1 MKIPNLGIRGSLLA
15 ASLLWA
21 AVVTLLAGENLYA
34 LHQNDT
40 ALETVYQ
47 RSVVPAS
54 TLMEIDKLLE
64 TARFNMAAVTFDIV
78 QFPDAARQLAEVK
91 EKLPQAWQRFKQ
103 QKAGR
108 LTDEEQQLVATVDQ
122 QLGAMEPVYKFLETA
137 YASADKIAT
146 RSTLDDDWPKVEKNV
161 LGPVLK
167 LVKLQERNVEATYAQ
182 AAEGGDRMRHL
193 VLGTLLV
200 GALAGIAATVM
211 SVLLARSMTLGIHTL
226 KEALERA
233 AAGDLR
239 ARVDYHHQNELGET
253 ARHLETTLASLR
265 DTVSGVTGNTAT
277 LAAEAELL
285 AQIAAQVE
293 KRSHTQSEA
302 AEATAAAVE
311 EMLTSIEQ
319 VAGNAR
325 DSLHISENA
334 ARLCDEGKQVADE
347 AASEMEGI
355 AVSVSET
362 ASLISA
368 LNRRAQ
374 EISQIIQLIKEVAGN
389 TNLLALNA
397 AIEAARAGEQGRGFA
412 VVADE
417 VRKLAE
423 RTEQATSEIENM
435 IAGIQSDTRH
445 AVAAMEEGSAKV
457 SQGVQLVGRT
467 TTSLTTIDQGARKTA
482 LSVGEIADATR
493 EQNAASRD
501 IAGNVE
507 KIVAMAEENRAAIGG
522 LAEAV
527 DHLREL
533 SRQQKEAVARFR
545 V

>member
-122 QLGAMEPVYKFLETA
+122 QMGAMEPVYKFLETA

-182 AAEGGDRMRHL
+182 AAEGGDRMRYL
-193 VLGTLLV
+193 VLGTLLA
-200 GALAGIAATVM
+200 GALACIAATVM

-233 AAGDLR
+233 AAGDLS

-253 ARHLETTLASLR
+253 ARHLETTLSSLR

-277 LAAEAELL
+277 LAAEAEQL

-293 KRSHTQSEA
+293 KRSQAQSEA

-355 AVSVSET
+355 AASVSET

-368 LNRRAQ
+368 LNHRAQ

-457 SQGVQLVGRT
+457 GQGVQLVGRT
-467 TTSLTTIDQGARKTA
+467 TASLTTIDQGARKTA

-507 KIVAMAEENRAAIGG
+507 RIVAMAEENRAAIGG
-522 LAEAV
+522 LTEAV

>member
-1 MKIPNLGIRGSLLA
+1 MKLPSLGIRGSLLA
-15 ASLLWA
+15 ASLFWA
-21 AVVTLLAGENLYA
+21 AVVTLLAGENLYT
-34 LHQNDT
+34 LHQNT
-40 ALETVYQ
+40 AALESVYE

-64 TARFNMAAVTFDIV
+64 TTRFNMAAVTFDIV
-78 QFPDAARQLAEVK
+78 QFPDASRQLAEVK
-91 EKLPQAWQRFKQ
+91 EKLPQLWQRFKQ
-103 QKAGR
+103 QKADR
-108 LTDEEQQLVATVDQ
+108 LSDEEQKLVAAVDQ
-122 QLGAMEPVYKFLETA
+122 QMGAMEPVYKFLETA

-146 RSTLDDDWPKVEKNV
+146 RSTLDDDWPVVEKNV
-161 LGPVLK
+161 LGPMLQ
-167 LVKLQERNVEATYAQ
+167 LVKLQERNVETTYAQ
-182 AAEGGDRMRHL
+182 AAEGGDRMRYL
-193 VLGTLLV
+193 VLGTLLI
-200 GALAGIAATVM
+200 GALAGAAATLM

-226 KEALERA
+226 KETLQRA
-233 AAGDLR
+233 ASGDLN

-265 DTVSGVTGNTAT
+265 DTVAGVMGNTAT
-277 LAAEAELL
+277 LAQEAEQL

-293 KRSHTQSEA
+293 DRSHTQSEA

-325 DSLHISENA
+325 DSLNISEGA
-334 ARLCDEGKQVADE
+334 AKLCDEGKQVADE
-347 AASEMEGI
+347 AATEMEGI
-355 AVSVSET
+355 AASVSET
-362 ASLISA
+362 AGLIAA
-368 LNRRAQ
+368 LNHRAQ

-423 RTEQATSEIENM
+423 RTEQATNEIENM
-435 IAGIQSDTRH
+435 IAGIQADTRH
-445 AVAAMEEGSAKV
+445 AVAAMEAGSAKV
-457 SQGVQLVGRT
+457 GQGVQLVGRT
-467 TTSLTTIDQGARKTA
+467 TASLTTIDQGARKTA

-493 EQNAASRD
+493 EQTAASRD

-522 LAEAV
+522 LTEAV

>member
-1 MKIPNLGIRGSLLA
+1 MKLPSLGIRGSLLA
-15 ASLLWA
+15 ASLFWA
-21 AVVTLLAGENLYA
+21 AVVTLLAGENLYT
-34 LHQNDT
+34 LHQNTD
-40 ALETVYQ
+40 ALESVYE

-54 TLMEIDKLLE
+54 TLMEIDKLLG
-64 TARFNMAAVTFDIV
+64 TTRFNMAAVTFDIV
-78 QFPDAARQLAEVK
+78 QFTDAASQLAEVK
-91 EKLPQAWQRFKQ
+91 EKLPQLWQRFKE

-108 LTDEEQQLVATVDQ
+108 LSEEEQKLVAAVDQ
-122 QLGAMEPVYKFLETA
+122 QMGAMEPVYTYLETA

-146 RSTLDDDWPKVEKNV
+146 RSTLDDDWPAVEKNV
-161 LGPVLK
+161 LGPMLQ

-182 AAEGGDRMRHL
+182 ASKGGDRMRYL
-193 VLGTLLV
+193 VIGTLAL
-200 GALAGIAATVM
+200 GALAGVAATLM

-226 KEALERA
+226 KDALERA
-233 AAGDLR
+233 AAGDLNTK
-239 ARVDYHHQNELGET
+239 VDYHHQNELGET

-265 DTVSGVTGNTAT
+265 DTVAGVMGNTAT
-277 LAAEAELL
+277 LTQEAEQL
-285 AQIAAQVE
+285 ARIAAQVE
-293 KRSHTQSEA
+293 DRSHTQSEA

-325 DSLHISENA
+325 DSLNISESA
-334 ARLCDEGKQVADE
+334 AKLCDEGKQVADE
-347 AASEMEGI
+347 AATEMEGI
-355 AVSVSET
+355 AASVSET
-362 ASLISA
+362 AGLISA
-368 LNRRAQ
+368 LNQRAQ
-374 EISQIIQLIKEVAGN
+374 EINQIIQLIKEVAGN

-423 RTEQATSEIENM
+423 RTEQATNEIENM
-435 IAGIQSDTRH
+435 IAGIQADTRH
-445 AVAAMEEGSAKV
+445 AVAAMEAGSTKV
-457 SQGVQLVGRT
+457 GQGVQLVGRT
-467 TTSLTTIDQGARKTA
+467 TASLTTIDQGARKTA

-493 EQNAASRD
+493 EQTAASRD

-522 LAEAV
+522 LTEAV